1 MLKNISVLIN
11 RYLMAMQKMSN
22 IFFKFLLN
30 LLCQYDCFL
39 CRCIVVC
46 LPV

>member
-22 IFFKFLLN
+22 IFLGILAKRFM
-30 LLCQYDCFL
+30 
-39 CRCIVVC
+39 
-46 LPV
+46 PV